1 MSKEKWTVDEV
12 LDQIETTR
20 ALTFALIA
28 AIEVPLYT
36 DDDDDDAPV
45 TGSQHFVIDQKAL
58 LAIFGEKLHE
68 QFSLLSDFV
77 KDGMANNKNR

>member
-36 DDDDDDAPV
+36 DYDDDDAPV

-68 QFSLLSDFV
+68 QFCLLSDFV